1 MAKSSSGLRPVKL
14 TFSSLLLMAVA
25 IFFWITLGRGD
36 EVVPSAPLTSAS
48 VADSYLE
55 RAERWSY
62 DPSGMRI
69 QYLTIG
75 SGKTYIND
83 PVTYAEDLTFWS
95 PDNSGNHWQMTAT
108 EGQLYTEIKE
118 LLLLKG
124 VEIKQFERNASMQ
137 TAHIRLLLNENRA
150 ITDAKVQL
158 FTANS
163 TTTATGLD
171 LDLTSSEAKLLK
183 EVETRYA
190 K

>member
-55 RAERWSY
+55 HAERWSY

-75 SGKTYIND
+75 SGTTYIND
-83 PVTYAEDLTFWS
+83 HVTYAEDLTFWS

-108 EGQLYTEIKE
+108 EGQLFTEIKE
-118 LLLLKG
+118 LLLLRG
-124 VEIKQFERNASMQ
+124 VEIKQLERNASMQ
-137 TAHIRLLLNENRA
+137 TAHIRLLLNKNRA

-171 LDLTSSEAKLLK
+171 LDLKSSKATLLK
-183 EVETRYA
+183 EVETLYA

>member
-36 EVVPSAPLTSAS
+36 EVVHSAPLTSAS

-108 EGQLYTEIKE
+108 EGQL
-118 LLLLKG
+118 
-124 VEIKQFERNASMQ
+124 
-137 TAHIRLLLNENRA
+137 
-150 ITDAKVQL
+150 

-171 LDLTSSEAKLLK
+171 LDLKSSKATLLK
-183 EVETRYA
+183 EVETLYA